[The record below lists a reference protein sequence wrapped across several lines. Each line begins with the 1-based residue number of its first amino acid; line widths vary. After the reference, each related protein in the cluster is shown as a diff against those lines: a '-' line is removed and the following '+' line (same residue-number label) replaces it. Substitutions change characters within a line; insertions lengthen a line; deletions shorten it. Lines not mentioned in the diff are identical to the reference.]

1 MSCNYMEGLIPL
13 VENGR
18 FFDASMIRCRI
29 DLLIHGRMEVQL
41 QFDKEVSMQR
51 SV

>member
-1 MSCNYMEGLIPL
+1 MPF

-18 FFDASMIRCRI
+18 IFDASVVHC
-29 DLLIHGRMEVQL
+29 RMEVQL

-51 SV
+51 IV